1 MPPDQPPPGNESQL
15 VHLAGRIDSVLIM
28 IGAVRD
34 DVSRLARDLDAL
46 FSRQRQLE
54 RQVSGGIALLAALV
68 VLLPILAGM
77 LNLRISATP
86 SPAPA
91 PVVAVPGAAP
101 TAPPAP

>member
-1 MPPDQPPPGNESQL
+1 MPPDPPPPGTEPQL

-28 IGAVRD
+28 LGAVRD
-34 DVSRLARDLDAL
+34 DVARLARDVDAL

-77 LNLRISATP
+77 LNLRITATP

-91 PVVAVPGAAP
+91 RKRKTP
-101 TAPPAP
+101 